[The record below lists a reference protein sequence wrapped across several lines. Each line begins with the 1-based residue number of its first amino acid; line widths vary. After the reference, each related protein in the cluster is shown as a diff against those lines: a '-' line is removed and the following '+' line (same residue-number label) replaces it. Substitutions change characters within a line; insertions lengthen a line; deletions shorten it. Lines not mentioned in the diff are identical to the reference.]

1 MNDGGGVT
9 EDGIPET
16 VRSAGTAVLIRG
28 IRGQSCGN
36 LMELST
42 KSNNILD
49 FSIDI
54 RTVSGY
60 TCTPRILSAFS
71 CGNEDYKK
79 LNFPRKNTFTMDNS
93 IRVLSGVIG
102 SLNRSE

>member
-9 EDGIPET
+9 EDGVPET
-16 VRSAGTAVLIRG
+16 VRSAGTAVLIRE
-28 IRGQSCGN
+28 IRGQVCGN
-36 LMELST
+36 LTELST

-49 FSIDI
+49 FPIDI
-54 RTVSGY
+54 RAVSGY

-71 CGNEDYKK
+71 YGNEDYKK
-79 LNFPRKNTFTMDNS
+79 LNFPKNTFTMNNS